1 MKGDR
6 ATRKQKTRAGII
18 GNELAN
24 KKFGIVGTGNIGT
37 QVATIVDAFGCE
49 LLGNDI
55 QENVKVKKLGLQ
67 YVGLAELMKKSDIVS
82 VHVPLMESTLNLIGE
97 KEINLMKKTA
107 YLINCARGPI
117 VDSEELA
124 ESLNNDKIAGAGID
138 VFEMEPP
145 IPKDHPLLNAK
156 NTILTPHV
164 AFATDEAFIK
174 RAEIVFNNITKWLE
188 NDPQN
193 IVN

>member
-97 KEINLMKKTA
+97 KEINLMKK
-107 YLINCARGPI
+107 LPI
-117 VDSEELA
+117 
-124 ESLNNDKIAGAGID
+124 
-138 VFEMEPP
+138 
-145 IPKDHPLLNAK
+145 
-156 NTILTPHV
+156 
-164 AFATDEAFIK
+164 
-174 RAEIVFNNITKWLE
+174 
-188 NDPQN
+188 
-193 IVN
+193 